1 LIGRLCKGGE
11 IVLAG
16 FYPEGLSFAF
26 PPAFMKE
33 ARMRVAAEWVHDDLI
48 AVRALLDSGALSL
61 DGLITH
67 RADAVDAPDAY
78 RTAFEAPDCLKMIL
92 NWKDAA

>member
-1 LIGRLCKGGE
+1 MKGGE

-16 FYPEGLSFAF
+16 FYTRPLSFAF

-33 ARMRVAAEWVHDDLI
+33 ARLRIAAEWQAGDLT
-48 AVRALLDSGALSL
+48 ATRALVESGSLSL

-67 RADAVDAPDAY
+67 HANPDDCDAAY
-78 RTAFEAPDCLKMIL
+78 RTAFEDPDCLKMIL
-92 NWKDAA
+92 DWEQAA